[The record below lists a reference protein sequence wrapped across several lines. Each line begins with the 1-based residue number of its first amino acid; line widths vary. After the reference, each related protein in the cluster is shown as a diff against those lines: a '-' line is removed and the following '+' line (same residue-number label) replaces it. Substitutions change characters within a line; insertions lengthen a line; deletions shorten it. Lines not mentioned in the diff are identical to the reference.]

1 MCVAQSKL
9 CQKWVVKGA
18 PKRIRMTVRRG
29 AESDSDRK
37 REKIAGMILDLRL
50 AGGFA
55 IGFAKVTFF
64 FFGVAE
70 DVDGGVE
77 LPFEGGR
84 QTTQ

>member
-1 MCVAQSKL
+1 
-9 CQKWVVKGA
+9 
-18 PKRIRMTVRRG
+18 
-29 AESDSDRK
+29 
-37 REKIAGMILDLRL
+37 MILDLRL

-55 IGFAKVTFF
+55 MGFAKVTFF

-70 DVDGGVE
+70 DVDGGAE